1 MPEMRAA
8 KGQYFRGDEL
18 PNPVQA
24 GLTAPGAAAADR
36 SGIDK

>member
-18 PNPVQA
+18 PGVVQA
-24 GLTAPGAAAADR
+24 GLTPPADKAR
-36 SGIDK
+36 IAK

>member
-18 PNPVQA
+18 PAVAQAELVPTADNPGVN
-24 GLTAPGAAAADR
+24 
-36 SGIDK
+36 K